1 MPLFSRSKGGFD
13 YGEEETKNDG
23 GESMLQHFVS
33 LESNDLS
40 KDDANEAAYKKLKQL
55 FAPFVLRRRKVDA
68 LKQLL
73 PPKTHKLELVPFDE
87 ATRTVYDSIL
97 ATHIQTKENGAA
109 AQQHLFTALRK
120 AANHPLLLR
129 SRHTTE
135 EAKEHLAKHLYQYG
149 YFGRHETCKIS
160 HVRQELEKFS
170 DFGIHCAA
178 TELIEENK
186 LRREE
191 LGRYLLQEQDLFS
204 SPKFERLRVLL
215 PELIEKGHR
224 ILIFSQWTLCMD
236 LLGCL
241 MESLDLAF
249 LRLDGSTNISE
260 RQKMID
266 EFNNNSS
273 IPVFLLSTRAGG
285 MGINLTAADTCIIHD
300 LDFNPFND
308 IQAEDRCHRI
318 GQKKP
323 VTVYKMVTENT
334 VDADIHEMQQKKSRM
349 NAAILDANDKTKQKK
364 EEEAAKMTIVQTAV
378 NRFHQLTSPKAKN
391 KTNDDDDEMD
401 I

>member
-1 MPLFSRSKGGFD
+1 M
-13 YGEEETKNDG
+13 
-23 GESMLQHFVS
+23 
-33 LESNDLS
+33 
-40 KDDANEAAYKKLKQL
+40 
-55 FAPFVLRRRKVDA
+55 
-68 LKQLL
+68 
-73 PPKTHKLELVPFDE
+73 PFDE

-97 ATHIQTKENGAA
+97 ATHIQKKENGAA

-129 SRHTTE
+129 TRHTTE
-135 EAKEHLAKHLYQYG
+135 EAKTHLAKQLYQYG
-149 YFGRHETCKIS
+149 YFGRHETCTIN

-170 DFGIHCAA
+170 DFGLHCAA
-178 TELIEENK
+178 LELIEENK

-191 LGRYLLQEQDLFS
+191 LGRYLLEEQDLFS

-215 PELIEKGHR
+215 PELVENGHR

-236 LLGCL
+236 LLACL
-241 MESLDLAF
+241 MESLGLAF
-249 LRLDGSTNISE
+249 LRLDGSTKISE
-260 RQKMID
+260 RQELID
-266 EFNNNSS
+266 EFNTDSS

-323 VTVYKMVTENT
+323 VTVYKVR
-334 VDADIHEMQQKKSRM
+334 VCFLVKCCWLRM
-349 NAAILDANDKTKQKK
+349 SMKFSNLSFCHIL
-364 EEEAAKMTIVQTAV
+364 
-378 NRFHQLTSPKAKN
+378 
-391 KTNDDDDEMD
+391 
-401 I
+401 